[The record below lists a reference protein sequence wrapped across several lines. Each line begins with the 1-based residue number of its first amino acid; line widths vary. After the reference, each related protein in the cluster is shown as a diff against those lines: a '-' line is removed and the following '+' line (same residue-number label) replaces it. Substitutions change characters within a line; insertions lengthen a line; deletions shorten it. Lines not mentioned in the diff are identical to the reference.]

1 MLLCHSRI
9 GGDWIYAYLSQG
21 VSIDSMKERMM
32 VQMTMDVSEELAKR
46 LQPIR
51 SWLPTVLELGM
62 IGFKTLATQ
71 TASEVIAF
79 LSTNPSS
86 EEVLNYH
93 ASERAQV
100 RMRQLLRL
108 NQAGELGVEEQSEL
122 DELQKIEH
130 ILIMLKARVGKLP
143 N

>member
-1 MLLCHSRI
+1 
-9 GGDWIYAYLSQG
+9 
-21 VSIDSMKERMM
+21 MM

-79 LSTNPSS
+79 LSTNPSPKQ
-86 EEVLNYH
+86 VLDYH
-93 ASERAQV
+93 ASKRAQV

-108 NQAGELGVEEQSEL
+108 NQAGELGIEEQREL

-130 ILIMLKARVGKLP
+130 ILIMLKARVGELP
-143 N
+143 NS